1 MRYSARMSQLPVSL
15 PIHQHR
21 TVEQAV
27 TATVRDAILDGS
39 LRPGERLAYRDLADR
54 LGVSVTPVRIALREL
69 ANEGLVEVTPRIGAR
84 VRPLSHDEIEEIFT
98 TRIGIEGWLARH
110 GAQRLDDESRAA
122 MSRTLVSLRGSVE
135 AGDPAAY
142 LVHSRALRATC
153 YRCACKPR
161 LLERFEIL
169 YESSRRYIFLLL
181 REPER
186 LRQSS
191 QDMEA
196 FHAACVVA
204 DGEAAQD
211 AVQRSLQRTLT
222 FLVEA
227 FDADP

>member
-1 MRYSARMSQLPVSL
+1 MSQLPASL
-15 PIHQHR
+15 PIHEHR

-122 MSRTLVSLRGSVE
+122 MSRTLVSLRESVE

-142 LVHSRALRATC
+142 LVHSRSLRATC
-153 YRCACKPR
+153 YRCARKPR
-161 LLERFEIL
+161 LFERFEIL

-191 QDMEA
+191 RDMEA
-196 FHAACVVA
+196 FHAACVAA
-204 DGEAAQD
+204 DGEAAQE

-222 FLVEA
+222 FLVDA